1 MTIPLRN
8 VAAARG
14 HVAVLGCE
22 FSPHF
27 GPNPDLSSLLVTWQ
41 RQEDNRVVH
50 SFYYNRDQLDIQDPA
65 YRDRTA
71 LFGSEL
77 SKGNASLKLRNIQ
90 KSDEGLYLCTVS
102 TSQGTNKATLKLD
115 YGGKQTLFHHIMFVF
130 CQKVEYFKISEEF
143 EGTMS
148 TGVLKLDR

>member
-1 MTIPLRN
+1 MQKGCSFALFETNTVIFLDSLNVTIPVRN
-8 VAAARG
+8 VAAARD

-50 SFYYNRDQLDIQDPA
+50 SFYYNKDQLDTQDPA

-71 LFGSEL
+71 LFGTEL

-115 YGGKQTLFHHIMFVF
+115 YGGKQTLFHH
-130 CQKVEYFKISEEF
+130 
-143 EGTMS
+143 
-148 TGVLKLDR
+148 